1 MLISQDYAKRLAGL
15 LVEGKLV
22 LFVGAGIS
30 LQAKP
35 RKIKSGRL
43 PLWAELAQRVAKK
56 RGEKLDDYNGDI
68 LDLFDSVELKSTRL
82 KLEDAVRA
90 AIPEDEFAPG
100 PVHDLIAELPWR
112 MIYTTNYDNLLSR
125 ALNENSPVV
134 TEQDYEYFNRADKE
148 QPRLVHLHGTM
159 QNMHTLTGAD
169 YNNWSIEHPKAHNRL
184 VVDGTE
190 NAFLFLGYSNSDP
203 HFRHMILPLIKKLK
217 TSRGH
222 NNYSWMWRPSD
233 DQVDLFWDRDG
244 LEVHR
249 IEEDNEWEAC
259 LDCLKSAWLELP
271 RPKAKPLSGRGG
283 ANPLSLAT
291 TERQITINGYK
302 LFYYR
307 DFGNISR
314 DTLSKHTGIP
324 SRRIRYLEGVNK
336 NKDLG
341 PECFKSCSVAELQGL
356 EKALGPDISLE
367 YGKTDDFLAYYI
379 EYYKNNWKTPRAKT
393 APQQDQ
399 DSIFQGR
406 TRAVVF
412 DFGGT
417 LTIPQFK
424 ESTWE
429 RIWKSVEY
437 TLEEANELHHRFSAG
452 KINHQEWC
460 DLTCRKLRDAGF
472 STSHFERVYSDI
484 KPIDGLKETF
494 EDLRTRRIAIHIVS
508 GSLRTIIEKVLDD
521 SARHVDSIR
530 SNDMEF
536 DSTGLLKKIT
546 GHPYDFEGKASFIQ
560 LVAKELNC
568 PPINILFVGNSL
580 NDEKAATSGAR
591 TLCVNPKHT
600 HFYVQSMWNHTIRDM
615 KNLKQILE
623 YV

>member
-1 MLISQDYAKRLAGL
+1 M
-15 LVEGKLV
+15 

-30 LQAKP
+30 LQAMP
-35 RKIKSGRL
+35 IQNPSSRL
-43 PLWAELAQRVAKK
+43 PLWAELAQRVAKE
-56 RGEKLDDYNGDI
+56 RGEKLADYGGDI
-68 LDLFDSVELKSTRL
+68 LDLFDSVQRKNSRL
-82 KLEDAVRA
+82 MLEDAVRA

-112 MIYTTNYDNLLSR
+112 RIYTTNYDNLLSR
-125 ALNENSPVV
+125 ALKEKSPVV
-134 TEQDYEYFNRADKE
+134 TEQDYEFFNRADKE
-148 QPRLVHLHGTM
+148 KPRLVHLHGTM
-159 QNMHTLTGAD
+159 RNMHTLTGDD
-169 YNNWSIEHPKAHNRL
+169 YKRWSNHHPKAHNRL
-184 VVDGTE
+184 VMDGTE
-190 NAFLFLGYSNSDP
+190 NAILFLGYSNSDP
-203 HFRHMILPLIKKLK
+203 HFRHTILPLIQELK

-222 NNYSWMWRPSD
+222 HNYSWMWRPSD
-233 DQVDLFWDRDG
+233 DQVGLFLGRDG

-271 RPKAKPLSGRGG
+271 RSKAKPHRGRGG
-283 ANPLSLAT
+283 ANPLSLAK

-307 DFGNISR
+307 DIRSISR
-314 DTLSKHTGIP
+314 DSLSKRTGIP

-341 PECFKSCSVAELQGL
+341 PECFKSCWVAELQGL
-356 EKALGPDISLE
+356 EKALKPDTSLE

-379 EYYKNNWKTPRAKT
+379 EYYKNNWRTPRAKT
-393 APQQDQ
+393 APQQD
-399 DSIFQGR
+399 SLFSGR
-406 TRAVVF
+406 ARAVVF

-429 RIWKSVEY
+429 RIWKSVGF

-472 STSHFERVYSDI
+472 SISHFERVYSDI

-494 EDLRTRRIAIHIVS
+494 EELRKRRIAIHIVS
-508 GSLRTIIEKVLDD
+508 GSLRTIIEKVLDG
-521 SARHVDSIR
+521 SARYVDSIR

-536 DSTGLLKKIT
+536 DSMGLLKKIS
-546 GHPYDFEGKASFIQ
+546 GHSYDFEGKARFIQ
-560 LVAKELNC
+560 LVAKELDC
-568 PPINILFVGNSL
+568 HPIDILFVGNSL

-600 HFYVQSMWNHTIRDM
+600 HYYVQSMWNNTIREM
-615 KNLKQILE
+615 SNLKEILRF
-623 YV
+623 V